1 MTRETQIKQAAVQ
14 RYGGDGQ
21 YTMAKVQAFIVGARY
36 ADSTLTER
44 AVEWLINAS
53 NDGLIDIH
61 NGEEFEREFR
71 KAMEE

>member
-1 MTRETQIKQAAVQ
+1 MKRKEGIKQAAVQ

-21 YTMAKVQAFIVGARY
+21 YTMAKAQAFIVGARY

-53 NDGLIDIH
+53 NDGRIH
-61 NGEEFEREFR
+61 VPNHEEFEREFR